1 MKKNTAKRLILYL
14 FDGQKGRMSAVLA
27 SIIFSTLSALAA
39 PFVLAKA
46 IDHIFNGIRDGA
58 AHGTR
63 FPINFQTMGC
73 YVGILI
79 ILYLLNFILK
89 YVEQYIMSSVSE
101 TAGFQM
107 RRDLSSKLGRVPLGF
122 FDATEKGEVLSRT
135 TNDIEKVVEVLRE
148 GAGQLITALLTV
160 AGAVIMMLFI
170 SPLLTVVSLAVAG
183 AAAILTSWITT
194 RSRNNFSKYQV
205 SLGHMNSNIEE
216 AFTGQLIIKAF
227 GHENTAIGD
236 FDKINSELCED
247 SHKAQISTYIVAP
260 VVRFISSFGYI
271 FIAVMSGLYII
282 QGRLSIGTVQA
293 FVQYFDRSSEPIIE
307 CAHIINVMQSAIAS
321 SERFFE
327 IMDMEEEIPD
337 KAGQKKAENFK
348 GDIDFNHVRFGYRH
362 DSILMQDVNLHL
374 KAGDK
379 VAIVGPTGAGKT
391 TLVNLLMR
399 FYETQGGSITI
410 DGINIKDL
418 SRAELRRQF
427 GMVLQDTWLF
437 GGTIRD
443 NIAYSVL
450 NAEKEEIIA
459 AAKAARVDH
468 FIRTMPEGY
477 DTVLLEEGSN
487 LSQGQRQLLTIARV
501 ILADPPL
508 LILDEATSSVDTLT
522 ELEIQKAMDHLMRGR
537 TSFIIAHRLSTI
549 RDADCILVMNQG
561 TIIEQ
566 GTHEELL
573 LKKGF
578 YEQLYNSQFAGQ
590 DIADECG

>member
-1 MKKNTAKRLILYL
+1 
-14 FDGQKGRMSAVLA
+14 
-27 SIIFSTLSALAA
+27 
-39 PFVLAKA
+39 
-46 IDHIFNGIRDGA
+46 
-58 AHGTR
+58 
-63 FPINFQTMGC
+63 
-73 YVGILI
+73 
-79 ILYLLNFILK
+79 
-89 YVEQYIMSSVSE
+89 
-101 TAGFQM
+101 
-107 RRDLSSKLGRVPLGF
+107 
-122 FDATEKGEVLSRT
+122 
-135 TNDIEKVVEVLRE
+135 
-148 GAGQLITALLTV
+148 
-160 AGAVIMMLFI
+160 
-170 SPLLTVVSLAVAG
+170 
-183 AAAILTSWITT
+183 
-194 RSRNNFSKYQV
+194 
-205 SLGHMNSNIEE
+205 
-216 AFTGQLIIKAF
+216 
-227 GHENTAIGD
+227 
-236 FDKINSELCED
+236 
-247 SHKAQISTYIVAP
+247 
-260 VVRFISSFGYI
+260 
-271 FIAVMSGLYII
+271 MSGLYII
-282 QGRLSIGTVQA
+282 QGKLSIGTVQA

-307 CAHIINVMQSAIAS
+307 CAHIMNVMQSAIAS

-337 KAGQKKAENFK
+337 KAGQEKTENIK
-348 GDIDFNHVRFGYRH
+348 GDIDFNHVRFGYQE

-399 FYETQGGSITI
+399 FYETNGGSITL

-418 SRAELRRQF
+418 NRSELRKQF

-437 GGTIRD
+437 SGTIRD

-450 NAEKEEIIA
+450 DAEKEEIIA

-468 FIRTMPEGY
+468 FIRTMPQGY
-477 DTVLLEEGSN
+477 DTILEEEGSN

-501 ILADPPL
+501 ILANPPL

-578 YEQLYNSQFAGQ
+578 YQQLYNSQFADQ
-590 DIADECG
+590 CG